1 MTDQIK
7 INVNGSE
14 INSEPDQLII
24 EACED
29 SGIHI
34 PRFCWHK
41 RMDPVGMCRMCLV
54 EIETPR
60 GKALVPSCTTK
71 VSEDL
76 VVDTESDVVKK
87 AQEGVLEFLLINH
100 PLDCPVCDKAG
111 ECPLQDQTMAYGP
124 GESRFVEDKRHFEKP
139 IPISEIILLDRERC
153 ILCARCTRFS
163 DEISGDPLI
172 EFIQR
177 GNKTQ
182 VNTFPDEPF
191 RSYFSGNT
199 VQICPVGALT
209 SSSYRFKARPWD
221 LKKVSSTSNCSSV
234 GCSVE
239 LNVSQ
244 NKMLRILGEDNEYT
258 NQGWLSDKGRY
269 NFEYLHSEKRIQS
282 PLLVDNPSKE
292 LSVNESMEII
302 GDQILT
308 DIDTNI
314 SFIVGH
320 NSTNEE
326 YFALNSFINSL
337 NENKKETSIQD
348 LNVYISDDYL
358 HEGYFDD
365 SYSLGQIK
373 DLDSA
378 DTIILWSQDIKD
390 NLPTL
395 YLRIKQAVKNGKK
408 LIIFGHTNTAM
419 KNLSEEYFG
428 EEVVSKNFEFNIE
441 ISDIPNLSRLIN
453 GKEVLAIVGK
463 SSPIQNMEPV
473 SKLINHLNENSNLK
487 ILNCFAKGNTF
498 GAFQNFDLVKGMND
512 FVDEFDSSRRNL
524 IFIIG
529 SNPVNNSVYSQKI
542 KNHLISADYVVAL
555 DLFKN
560 ETTELA
566 DIILPT
572 TSFTEKEGTFT
583 NLEMRTLMQ
592 NKILPAPGSSLNE
605 WEYWAMLLG
614 KVGLEQSYDSEIQL
628 NSLLCEGYTN
638 KDNLPSFDNLNK
650 PSNLDGI
657 MNSKPIKIETK
668 NNRLE
673 NLEILFVHRLYGD
686 TSSQINSPSISMLG
700 SERFIE
706 MNSATFYGSYMLISN
721 VVTLSQDD
729 NSIQVNVN
737 INDSLPDNLLVIPI
751 NRRGFQN
758 LDPEKKVE
766 LEVARSR
773 EQVSVSGAD
782 SCIN

>member
-14 INSEPDQLII
+14 ISSKPDQLII

-54 EIETPR
+54 EVETPR

-234 GCSVE
+234 GDSVE

-244 NKMLRILGEDNEYT
+244 NKMLRILGEDNEFT

-269 NFEYLHSEKRIQS
+269 NFEYLHSDKRIET
-282 PLLVDNPSKE
+282 PLLVKNSNKELTINETMELISNEILTSDNP
-292 LSVNESMEII
+292 
-302 GDQILT
+302 
-308 DIDTNI
+308 NI

-326 YFALNSFINSL
+326 YYALNKFAENL
-337 NENKKETSIQD
+337 NKVENENTVSNINFY
-348 LNVYISDDYL
+348 LSDDYL
-358 HEGYFDD
+358 YNGFFNDD
-365 SYSLGQIK
+365 YSLGEIK

-378 DTIILWSQDIKD
+378 DTIILWAQDIKD

-395 YLRIKQAVKNGKK
+395 YLRIKQAVRNGKK
-408 LIIFGHTNTAM
+408 LLIFGHTNTAI
-419 KNLSEEYFG
+419 KQLSEEYYG
-428 EEVVSKNFEFNIE
+428 ENIVTNNFEFNVE
-441 ISDIPNLSRLIN
+441 ISDIPNLSKYID
-453 GKEVLAIVGK
+453 GKDVLAIVGK
-463 SSPIQNMEPV
+463 ASPLQNVNPIFQLV
-473 SKLINHLNENSNLK
+473 KHLDQNSNLK
-487 ILNCFAKGNTF
+487 ILNCFSKGNTL
-498 GAFQNFDLVKGMND
+498 GALQNLDIVKGLNE
-512 FVDEFDSSRRNL
+512 FITEFDSSKKN
-524 IFIIG
+524 IVFTVG
-529 SNPVNNSVYSQKI
+529 SNPVNNSIYSLKI
-542 KNHLISADYVVAL
+542 KETLIDADFMVSL

-560 ETTELA
+560 ETTELS

-572 TSFTEKEGTFT
+572 TTFGEKEGTFT

-592 NKILPAPGSSLNE
+592 NKILPTPGSALNE
-605 WEYWAMLLG
+605 WEYWLILSNKMKLF
-614 KVGLEQSYDSEIQL
+614 ESYGTEAEL
-628 NSLLCEGYTN
+628 NSMLC
-638 KDNLPSFDNLNK
+638 KDYIDNDNIPSFDNLNK

-657 MNSKPIKIETK
+657 LNSKTINIEVENVDST
-668 NNRLE
+668 

-686 TSSQINSPSISMLG
+686 SSSQINSPSISMLG

-706 MNSATFYGSYMLISN
+706 MNSATYFGSYMLNSD
-721 VVTLSQDD
+721 VVTLIQEN

-737 INDSLPDNLLVIPI
+737 INENLPDNLLVVPI
-751 NRRGFQN
+751 NRRGFQDLN
-758 LDPEKKVE
+758 PEKKVE
-766 LEVARSR
+766 LEAAKSR
-773 EQVSVSGAD
+773 EQLSVT
-782 SCIN
+782 

>member
-14 INSEPDQLII
+14 IISEPDQLII

-365 SYSLGQIK
+365 SFSLGQIK

-498 GAFQNFDLVKGMND
+498 GAFQNFDLVKGIND
-512 FVDEFDSSRRNL
+512 FVDEFDSSRSNL
-524 IFIIG
+524 IFTVG

-706 MNSATFYGSYMLISN
+706 MNSATFYGSYMLASN

-766 LEVARSR
+766 LEVSRSR
-773 EQVSVSGAD
+773 EQLNVS
-782 SCIN
+782 

>member
-14 INSEPDQLII
+14 ISSKPDQLII

-54 EIETPR
+54 EVETPR

-234 GCSVE
+234 GDSVE

-244 NKMLRILGEDNEYT
+244 NKMLRILGEDNEFT

-269 NFEYLHSEKRIQS
+269 NFEYLHSDKRIET
-282 PLLVDNPSKE
+282 PLFVKNSNKELTINETMELISNEILTSDNP
-292 LSVNESMEII
+292 
-302 GDQILT
+302 
-308 DIDTNI
+308 NI

-326 YFALNSFINSL
+326 YYALNQFAGNL
-337 NENKKETSIQD
+337 GKVENENTPSNINFY
-348 LNVYISDDYL
+348 LSDDYL
-358 HEGYFDD
+358 YNGFFNDD
-365 SYSLGQIK
+365 YSLGEIK

-378 DTIILWSQDIKD
+378 DTIILWAQDIKD

-395 YLRIKQAVKNGKK
+395 YLRIKQAVRNGKK
-408 LIIFGHTNTAM
+408 LLIFGHTNTAI
-419 KNLSEEYFG
+419 KQLSEEYYG
-428 EEVVSKNFEFNIE
+428 ENIVTNNFEFNVDLL
-441 ISDIPNLSRLIN
+441 DIPNLSNYID
-453 GKEVLAIVGK
+453 GKNVLAIVGK
-463 SSPIQNMEPV
+463 ASPLQNVNPIFQLV
-473 SKLINHLNENSNLK
+473 KHLDQNSNLK
-487 ILNCFAKGNTF
+487 ILNCFSKGNTL
-498 GAFQNFDLVKGMND
+498 GALQNLDIVKGLNE
-512 FVDEFDSSRRNL
+512 FVTEFDSSKKN
-524 IFIIG
+524 IVFTVG
-529 SNPVNNSVYSQKI
+529 SNPVNNSIYSHKI
-542 KNHLISADYVVAL
+542 KNTLIDADFVVSL

-560 ETTELA
+560 ETTELS

-572 TSFTEKEGTFT
+572 TTFGEKEGTFT

-592 NKILPAPGSSLNE
+592 NKILPTPGSALNE
-605 WEYWAMLLG
+605 WEYWLILSNKMNLL
-614 KVGLEQSYDSEIQL
+614 ESYGTEAEL
-628 NSLLCEGYTN
+628 NSMLC
-638 KDNLPSFDNLNK
+638 KDYIDNGNIPSFDNLNK

-657 MNSKPIKIETK
+657 LNSKTINIEVENIDST
-668 NNRLE
+668 

-686 TSSQINSPSISMLG
+686 SSSQINSPSISMLG

-706 MNSATFYGSYMLISN
+706 MNSATYFGSYMLNSD
-721 VVTLSQDD
+721 VVTLIQEN

-737 INDSLPDNLLVIPI
+737 INENLPDNLLVVPI
-751 NRRGFQN
+751 NRRGFQDLN
-758 LDPEKKVE
+758 PEKKVE
-766 LEVARSR
+766 LEVAKNR
-773 EQVSVSGAD
+773 EQLSVT
-782 SCIN
+782 

>member
-14 INSEPDQLII
+14 ISSKPDQLII

-234 GCSVE
+234 GDSVE

-244 NKMLRILGEDNEYT
+244 NKMLRILGEDNEFT

-269 NFEYLHSEKRIQS
+269 NFEYLHSDKRIET
-282 PLLVDNPSKE
+282 PLLVKNSNKELTINETMELISNEILTSDNP
-292 LSVNESMEII
+292 
-302 GDQILT
+302 
-308 DIDTNI
+308 NI

-326 YFALNSFINSL
+326 YYALNKFAGNL
-337 NENKKETSIQD
+337 NKVENENTASNINFY
-348 LNVYISDDYL
+348 LSDDYL
-358 HEGYFDD
+358 YNGFFNDD
-365 SYSLGQIK
+365 YSLGEIK

-378 DTIILWSQDIKD
+378 DTIILWAQDIKD

-395 YLRIKQAVKNGKK
+395 YLRIKQAVRNGKK
-408 LIIFGHTNTAM
+408 LLIFGHTNTAI
-419 KNLSEEYFG
+419 KQLSEEYYG
-428 EEVVSKNFEFNIE
+428 ENIVTNNFEFNVE
-441 ISDIPNLSRLIN
+441 ISDIPNLSKYID
-453 GKEVLAIVGK
+453 GKDVLAIVGK
-463 SSPIQNMEPV
+463 ASPLQNVNPIFQLV
-473 SKLINHLNENSNLK
+473 KHLDQNSNLK
-487 ILNCFAKGNTF
+487 ILNCFSKGNTL
-498 GAFQNFDLVKGMND
+498 GALQNLDIVKGLNE
-512 FVDEFDSSRRNL
+512 FITEFDSSKKN
-524 IFIIG
+524 IVFTVG
-529 SNPVNNSVYSQKI
+529 SNPVNNSIYSHKI
-542 KNHLISADYVVAL
+542 KETLIDADFVVSL

-560 ETTELA
+560 ETTELS

-572 TSFTEKEGTFT
+572 TTFGEKEGTFT

-592 NKILPAPGSSLNE
+592 NKILPTPGSALNE
-605 WEYWAMLLG
+605 WEYWLILSNKMNLL
-614 KVGLEQSYDSEIQL
+614 ESYGTEAEL
-628 NSLLCEGYTN
+628 NSMLC
-638 KDNLPSFDNLNK
+638 KDYIDNGNIPSFDNLNK

-657 MNSKPIKIETK
+657 LNSKTINIEVENIDST
-668 NNRLE
+668 

-686 TSSQINSPSISMLG
+686 SSSQINSPSISMLG

-706 MNSATFYGSYMLISN
+706 MNSATYFGSYMLNSD
-721 VVTLSQDD
+721 VVTLIQEN

-737 INDSLPDNLLVIPI
+737 INENLPDNLLVVPI
-751 NRRGFQN
+751 NRRGFQDLN
-758 LDPEKKVE
+758 PEKKVE
-766 LEVARSR
+766 LEAAKSR
-773 EQVSVSGAD
+773 EQLSVT
-782 SCIN
+782 

>member
-14 INSEPDQLII
+14 ISSKPDQLII

-54 EIETPR
+54 EVETPR

-234 GCSVE
+234 GDSVE

-244 NKMLRILGEDNEYT
+244 NKMLRILGEDNEFT

-269 NFEYLHSEKRIQS
+269 NFEYLHSDKRIET
-282 PLLVDNPSKE
+282 PLLVKNSNKELTINETMELISNEILTSDNP
-292 LSVNESMEII
+292 
-302 GDQILT
+302 
-308 DIDTNI
+308 NI

-326 YFALNSFINSL
+326 YYALNKFAENL
-337 NENKKETSIQD
+337 NKVENENTVSNINFY
-348 LNVYISDDYL
+348 LSDDYL
-358 HEGYFDD
+358 YNGFFNDD
-365 SYSLGQIK
+365 YSLGEIK

-378 DTIILWSQDIKD
+378 DTIILWAQDIKD

-395 YLRIKQAVKNGKK
+395 YLRIKQAVRNGKK
-408 LIIFGHTNTAM
+408 LLIFGHTNTAI
-419 KNLSEEYFG
+419 KELSEEYYG
-428 EEVVSKNFEFNIE
+428 ENIVTNNFEFNVE
-441 ISDIPNLSRLIN
+441 ISDIPNLSKYID
-453 GKEVLAIVGK
+453 GKDVLAIVGK
-463 SSPIQNMEPV
+463 ASPLQNVNPIFQLV
-473 SKLINHLNENSNLK
+473 KHLDQNSNLK
-487 ILNCFAKGNTF
+487 IINCFSKGNTL
-498 GAFQNFDLVKGMND
+498 GALQNLDIVKGLNE
-512 FVDEFDSSRRNL
+512 FITEFDSSKKN
-524 IFIIG
+524 IVFTVG
-529 SNPVNNSVYSQKI
+529 SNPVNNSIYSNKI
-542 KNHLISADYVVAL
+542 KETLIDADFVVSL

-560 ETTELA
+560 ETTELS

-572 TSFTEKEGTFT
+572 TTFGEKEGTFT

-592 NKILPAPGSSLNE
+592 NKILPTPGSALNE
-605 WEYWAMLLG
+605 WEYWLILSNKMNLL
-614 KVGLEQSYDSEIQL
+614 ESYGTEAEL
-628 NSLLCEGYTN
+628 NSMLC
-638 KDNLPSFDNLNK
+638 KDYIDNGNIPSFDNLNK

-657 MNSKPIKIETK
+657 LNSKTINIEVK
-668 NNRLE
+668 NVDST

-686 TSSQINSPSISMLG
+686 SSSQINSPSISMLG

-706 MNSATFYGSYMLISN
+706 MNSATYFGSYMLNSD
-721 VVTLSQDD
+721 VVTLIQDN

-737 INDSLPDNLLVIPI
+737 INENLPDNLLVVPI
-751 NRRGFQN
+751 NRRGFQDLN
-758 LDPEKKVE
+758 PEKKVE
-766 LEVARSR
+766 LEAAKSR
-773 EQVSVSGAD
+773 EQLSVT
-782 SCIN
+782 

>member
-14 INSEPDQLII
+14 IISEPDQLII

-282 PLLVDNPSKE
+282 PLLVHNPSKE

-498 GAFQNFDLVKGMND
+498 GAFQNFDLVKGIND
-512 FVDEFDSSRRNL
+512 FVDEFDSSRSNL
-524 IFIIG
+524 IFTVG

-773 EQVSVSGAD
+773 EQLSVS
-782 SCIN
+782 

>member
-14 INSEPDQLII
+14 IISEPDQLII

-395 YLRIKQAVKNGKK
+395 YLRIKQAVKKGKK

-473 SKLINHLNENSNLK
+473 SKLINHLNKNSNLK

-498 GAFQNFDLVKGMND
+498 GAFQNFDLVKGIND
-512 FVDEFDSSRRNL
+512 FVDEFDSSRSNL
-524 IFIIG
+524 IFTVG

-766 LEVARSR
+766 LEVSRSR
-773 EQVSVSGAD
+773 EQLSVS
-782 SCIN
+782 

>member
-14 INSEPDQLII
+14 ISSKPDQLII

-234 GCSVE
+234 GDSVE

-244 NKMLRILGEDNEYT
+244 NKMLRILGEDNEFT

-269 NFEYLHSEKRIQS
+269 NFEYLHSDKRIET
-282 PLLVDNPSKE
+282 PLLVKNSNKELTINETIELISNEILTSDNP
-292 LSVNESMEII
+292 
-302 GDQILT
+302 
-308 DIDTNI
+308 NI

-326 YFALNSFINSL
+326 YYALNKFAENL
-337 NENKKETSIQD
+337 NKVENENTVSNINFY
-348 LNVYISDDYL
+348 LSDDYL
-358 HEGYFDD
+358 YNGFFNDD
-365 SYSLGQIK
+365 YSLGEIK

-378 DTIILWSQDIKD
+378 DTIILWAQDIKD

-395 YLRIKQAVKNGKK
+395 YLRIKQAVRNGKK
-408 LIIFGHTNTAM
+408 LLIFGHTNTAI
-419 KNLSEEYFG
+419 KQLSEEYYG
-428 EEVVSKNFEFNIE
+428 ENIVTNNFEFNVDL
-441 ISDIPNLSRLIN
+441 SDIPNLSKYID
-453 GKEVLAIVGK
+453 GKDVLAIVGK
-463 SSPIQNMEPV
+463 SSPLQNVNPIFQLV
-473 SKLINHLNENSNLK
+473 KHLDQNSNLK
-487 ILNCFAKGNTF
+487 ILNCFSKGNTL
-498 GAFQNFDLVKGMND
+498 GALQNLDIVKGLNE
-512 FVDEFDSSRRNL
+512 FVTEFDSSKKN
-524 IFIIG
+524 IVFTVG
-529 SNPVNNSVYSQKI
+529 SNPVNNSIYSNKI
-542 KNHLISADYVVAL
+542 KETLIDADFVVSL

-560 ETTELA
+560 ETTELS

-572 TSFTEKEGTFT
+572 TTFGEKEGTFT

-592 NKILPAPGSSLNE
+592 NKILPTPGSALNE
-605 WEYWAMLLG
+605 WEYWLILSNKMNLL
-614 KVGLEQSYDSEIQL
+614 ESYGTEAEL
-628 NSLLCEGYTN
+628 NSMLC
-638 KDNLPSFDNLNK
+638 KDYIDNGNIPSFDNLNK

-657 MNSKPIKIETK
+657 LNSKTINIEVK
-668 NNRLE
+668 NVDST

-686 TSSQINSPSISMLG
+686 SSSQINSPSISMLG

-706 MNSATFYGSYMLISN
+706 MNSATYFGSYMLNSD
-721 VVTLSQDD
+721 VVTLIQDN

-737 INDSLPDNLLVIPI
+737 INENLPDNLLVVPI
-751 NRRGFQN
+751 NRRGFQDLN
-758 LDPEKKVE
+758 PEKKVE
-766 LEVARSR
+766 LEVAKNR
-773 EQVSVSGAD
+773 EQLSVT
-782 SCIN
+782 

>member
-14 INSEPDQLII
+14 ISSKPDQLII

-234 GCSVE
+234 GDSVE

-244 NKMLRILGEDNEYT
+244 NKMLRILGEDNEFT

-269 NFEYLHSEKRIQS
+269 NFEYLHSDKRIET
-282 PLLVDNPSKE
+282 PLLVKNSNKELTINETMELISNEILTSDNP
-292 LSVNESMEII
+292 
-302 GDQILT
+302 
-308 DIDTNI
+308 NI

-326 YFALNSFINSL
+326 YYALNKFAENL
-337 NENKKETSIQD
+337 NKVENENTVSNINFY
-348 LNVYISDDYL
+348 LSDDYL
-358 HEGYFDD
+358 YNGFFNDD
-365 SYSLGQIK
+365 YSLGEIK

-378 DTIILWSQDIKD
+378 DTIILWAQDIKD

-395 YLRIKQAVKNGKK
+395 YLRIKQAVRNGKK
-408 LIIFGHTNTAM
+408 LLIFGHTNTAI
-419 KNLSEEYFG
+419 KQLSEEYYG
-428 EEVVSKNFEFNIE
+428 ENIVTNNFEFNVE
-441 ISDIPNLSRLIN
+441 ISDIPNLSKYID
-453 GKEVLAIVGK
+453 GKNVLAIVGK
-463 SSPIQNMEPV
+463 ASPLQNVNPIFQLV
-473 SKLINHLNENSNLK
+473 KHLDQNSNLK
-487 ILNCFAKGNTF
+487 ILNCFSKGNTL
-498 GAFQNFDLVKGMND
+498 GALQNLDIVKGLNE
-512 FVDEFDSSRRNL
+512 FITEFDSSKKN
-524 IFIIG
+524 IVFTVG
-529 SNPVNNSVYSQKI
+529 SNPVNNSIYSLKI
-542 KNHLISADYVVAL
+542 KETLIDADFVVSL

-560 ETTELA
+560 ETTELS

-572 TSFTEKEGTFT
+572 TTFGEKEGTFT

-592 NKILPAPGSSLNE
+592 NKILPTPGSALNE
-605 WEYWAMLLG
+605 WEYWLILSNKMNLL
-614 KVGLEQSYDSEIQL
+614 ESYGTEAEL
-628 NSLLCEGYTN
+628 NSMLC
-638 KDNLPSFDNLNK
+638 KDYIDNGNIPSFDNLNK

-657 MNSKPIKIETK
+657 LNSKTINIEVK
-668 NNRLE
+668 NVDST

-686 TSSQINSPSISMLG
+686 SSSQINSPSISMLG

-706 MNSATFYGSYMLISN
+706 MNSATYFGSYMLNSD
-721 VVTLSQDD
+721 VVTLIQDN

-737 INDSLPDNLLVIPI
+737 INENLPDNLLVVPI
-751 NRRGFQN
+751 NRRGFQDLN
-758 LDPEKKVE
+758 PEKKVE
-766 LEVARSR
+766 LEAAKSR
-773 EQVSVSGAD
+773 EQLSVT
-782 SCIN
+782 

>member
-14 INSEPDQLII
+14 ISSKPDQLII

-54 EIETPR
+54 EVETPR

-234 GCSVE
+234 GDSVE

-244 NKMLRILGEDNEYT
+244 NKMLRILGEDNEFT

-269 NFEYLHSEKRIQS
+269 NFEYLHSDKRIET
-282 PLLVDNPSKE
+282 PLLVKNSNKELTINETMELISNEILTSDNP
-292 LSVNESMEII
+292 
-302 GDQILT
+302 
-308 DIDTNI
+308 NI

-326 YFALNSFINSL
+326 YYALNKFAENL
-337 NENKKETSIQD
+337 NKVENENTVSNINFY
-348 LNVYISDDYL
+348 LSDDYL
-358 HEGYFDD
+358 YNGFFNDD
-365 SYSLGQIK
+365 YSLGEIK

-378 DTIILWSQDIKD
+378 DTIILWAQDIKD

-395 YLRIKQAVKNGKK
+395 YLRIKQAVRNGKK
-408 LIIFGHTNTAM
+408 LLIFGHTNTAI
-419 KNLSEEYFG
+419 KQLSEEYYG
-428 EEVVSKNFEFNIE
+428 ENIVTNNFEFNVE
-441 ISDIPNLSRLIN
+441 ISDIPNLSKYID
-453 GKEVLAIVGK
+453 GKDVLAIVGK
-463 SSPIQNMEPV
+463 ASPLQNVNPIFQLV
-473 SKLINHLNENSNLK
+473 KHLDQNSNLK
-487 ILNCFAKGNTF
+487 ILNCFSKGNTL
-498 GAFQNFDLVKGMND
+498 GALQNLDIVKGLNE
-512 FVDEFDSSRRNL
+512 FITEFDSSKKN
-524 IFIIG
+524 IVFTVG
-529 SNPVNNSVYSQKI
+529 SNPVNNSIYSHKI
-542 KNHLISADYVVAL
+542 KETLIDADFVVSL

-560 ETTELA
+560 ETTELS

-572 TSFTEKEGTFT
+572 TTFGEKEGTFT

-592 NKILPAPGSSLNE
+592 NKILPTPGSALNE
-605 WEYWAMLLG
+605 WEYWLILSNKMNLL
-614 KVGLEQSYDSEIQL
+614 ESYGTEAEL
-628 NSLLCEGYTN
+628 NSMLC
-638 KDNLPSFDNLNK
+638 KDYIDNGNIPSFDNLNK

-657 MNSKPIKIETK
+657 LNSKTINIEVENVDST
-668 NNRLE
+668 

-686 TSSQINSPSISMLG
+686 SSSQINSPSISMLG

-706 MNSATFYGSYMLISN
+706 MNSATYFGSYMLNSD
-721 VVTLSQDD
+721 VVTLIQEN

-737 INDSLPDNLLVIPI
+737 INENLPDNLLVVPI
-751 NRRGFQN
+751 NRRGFQDLN
-758 LDPEKKVE
+758 PEKKVE
-766 LEVARSR
+766 LEAAKNR
-773 EQVSVSGAD
+773 EQLSVT
-782 SCIN
+782 

>member
-14 INSEPDQLII
+14 ISSKPDQLII

-234 GCSVE
+234 GDSVE

-244 NKMLRILGEDNEYT
+244 NKMLRILGEDNEFT

-269 NFEYLHSEKRIQS
+269 NFEYLHSDKRIET
-282 PLLVDNPSKE
+282 PLLVKNSNKELTINETMELISNEILTSDNP
-292 LSVNESMEII
+292 
-302 GDQILT
+302 
-308 DIDTNI
+308 NI

-326 YFALNSFINSL
+326 YYALNKFAENL
-337 NENKKETSIQD
+337 NKVENENTVSNINFY
-348 LNVYISDDYL
+348 LSDDYL
-358 HEGYFDD
+358 YNGFFNDD
-365 SYSLGQIK
+365 YSLGEIK

-378 DTIILWSQDIKD
+378 DTIILWAQDIKD

-395 YLRIKQAVKNGKK
+395 YLRIKQAVRNGKK
-408 LIIFGHTNTAM
+408 LLIFGHTNTAI
-419 KNLSEEYFG
+419 KQLSEEYYG
-428 EEVVSKNFEFNIE
+428 ENIVTNNFEFNVDL
-441 ISDIPNLSRLIN
+441 SDIPNLSKYID
-453 GKEVLAIVGK
+453 GKDVLAIVGK
-463 SSPIQNMEPV
+463 ASPLQNVNPIFQLV
-473 SKLINHLNENSNLK
+473 KHLDQNSNLK
-487 ILNCFAKGNTF
+487 ILNCFSKGNTL
-498 GAFQNFDLVKGMND
+498 GALQNLDIVKGLNE
-512 FVDEFDSSRRNL
+512 FVTEFDSSKKN
-524 IFIIG
+524 IVFTVG
-529 SNPVNNSVYSQKI
+529 SNPVNNSIYSHKI
-542 KNHLISADYVVAL
+542 KEALIDADFVVSL

-560 ETTELA
+560 ETTELS

-572 TSFTEKEGTFT
+572 TTFGEKEGTFT

-592 NKILPAPGSSLNE
+592 NKILPTPGSALNE
-605 WEYWAMLLG
+605 WEYWLILSNKMNLL
-614 KVGLEQSYDSEIQL
+614 ESYGTEAEL
-628 NSLLCEGYTN
+628 NSMLC
-638 KDNLPSFDNLNK
+638 KDYIDNGNIPSFDNLNK

-657 MNSKPIKIETK
+657 LNSKTINIEVENIDST
-668 NNRLE
+668 

-686 TSSQINSPSISMLG
+686 SSSQINSPSISMLG

-706 MNSATFYGSYMLISN
+706 MNSATYFGSYMLNSD
-721 VVTLSQDD
+721 VVTLIQEN

-737 INDSLPDNLLVIPI
+737 INENLPDNLLVVPI
-751 NRRGFQN
+751 NRRGFQDLN
-758 LDPEKKVE
+758 PEKKVE
-766 LEVARSR
+766 LEAAKSR
-773 EQVSVSGAD
+773 EQLSVT
-782 SCIN
+782 

>member
-14 INSEPDQLII
+14 IISEPDQLII

-498 GAFQNFDLVKGMND
+498 GALQNLDLVKGIND
-512 FVDEFDSSRRNL
+512 FVDEFDSSRKNL
-524 IFIIG
+524 IFTIG

-542 KNHLISADYVVAL
+542 KSNLISADYVVAL

-751 NRRGFQN
+751 NRRGLQN

-766 LEVARSR
+766 LEVSRSR
-773 EQVSVSGAD
+773 EQLSVS
-782 SCIN
+782 

>member
-14 INSEPDQLII
+14 IISEPDQLII

-408 LIIFGHTNTAM
+408 LVIFGHTNTAM

-498 GAFQNFDLVKGMND
+498 GAFQNLDLVKGIND
-512 FVDEFDSSRRNL
+512 FVDEFDSSRKNL
-524 IFIIG
+524 IFTIG

-542 KNHLISADYVVAL
+542 KSNLISADYVVAL

-773 EQVSVSGAD
+773 EQLSVS
-782 SCIN
+782 

>member
-14 INSEPDQLII
+14 ISSKPDQLII

-54 EIETPR
+54 EVETPR

-234 GCSVE
+234 GDSVE

-244 NKMLRILGEDNEYT
+244 NKMLRILGEDNEFT

-269 NFEYLHSEKRIQS
+269 NFEYLHSDKRIET
-282 PLLVDNPSKE
+282 PLLVKNSNKELTINETMELISNEILTSDNP
-292 LSVNESMEII
+292 
-302 GDQILT
+302 
-308 DIDTNI
+308 NI

-326 YFALNSFINSL
+326 YYALNKFAENL
-337 NENKKETSIQD
+337 NKVENENTVSNINFY
-348 LNVYISDDYL
+348 LSDDYL
-358 HEGYFDD
+358 YNGFFNDD
-365 SYSLGQIK
+365 YSLGEIK

-378 DTIILWSQDIKD
+378 DTIILWAQDIKD

-395 YLRIKQAVKNGKK
+395 YLRIKQAVRNGKK
-408 LIIFGHTNTAM
+408 LLIFGHTNTAI
-419 KNLSEEYFG
+419 KQLSEEYYG
-428 EEVVSKNFEFNIE
+428 ENIVTNNFEFNVE
-441 ISDIPNLSRLIN
+441 ISDIPNLSKYID
-453 GKEVLAIVGK
+453 GKDVLAIVGK
-463 SSPIQNMEPV
+463 ASPLQNVNPIFQLV
-473 SKLINHLNENSNLK
+473 KHLDQNSNLK
-487 ILNCFAKGNTF
+487 ILNCFSKGNTL
-498 GAFQNFDLVKGMND
+498 GALQNLDIVKGLNE
-512 FVDEFDSSRRNL
+512 FVTEFESSKKNI
-524 IFIIG
+524 IFTVG
-529 SNPVNNSVYSQKI
+529 SNPVNNSIYSHKI
-542 KNHLISADYVVAL
+542 KEALIDSDFVVSL

-560 ETTELA
+560 ETTELS

-572 TSFTEKEGTFT
+572 TTFGEKEGTFT

-592 NKILPAPGSSLNE
+592 NKILPTPGSALNE
-605 WEYWAMLLG
+605 WEYWLILSNKMNLL
-614 KVGLEQSYDSEIQL
+614 ESYGTEAEL
-628 NSLLCEGYTN
+628 NSMLC
-638 KDNLPSFDNLNK
+638 KDYIDNGNIPSFDNLNK

-657 MNSKPIKIETK
+657 LNSKTINIEVENVDST
-668 NNRLE
+668 

-686 TSSQINSPSISMLG
+686 SSSQINSPSISMLG

-706 MNSATFYGSYMLISN
+706 MNSATYFGSYMLNSD
-721 VVTLSQDD
+721 VVTLIQEN

-737 INDSLPDNLLVIPI
+737 INENLPDNLLVVPI
-751 NRRGFQN
+751 NRRGFQDLN
-758 LDPEKKVE
+758 PEKKVE
-766 LEVARSR
+766 LEAAKSR
-773 EQVSVSGAD
+773 EQLSVT
-782 SCIN
+782 

>member
-14 INSEPDQLII
+14 IISEPDQLII

-498 GAFQNFDLVKGMND
+498 GAFQNLDLVKGIND
-512 FVDEFDSSRRNL
+512 FVDEFDSSRSNL
-524 IFIIG
+524 IFTVG

-766 LEVARSR
+766 LEVSRSR
-773 EQVSVSGAD
+773 EQLSVS
-782 SCIN
+782 

>member
-14 INSEPDQLII
+14 IISEPDQLII

-498 GAFQNFDLVKGMND
+498 GALQNLDLVKGIND
-512 FVDEFDSSRRNL
+512 FVDEFDSSRKNL
-524 IFIIG
+524 IFTIG

-542 KNHLISADYVVAL
+542 KSNLISADYVVAL

-773 EQVSVSGAD
+773 EQLSVS
-782 SCIN
+782 

>member
-14 INSEPDQLII
+14 ISSKPDQLII

-234 GCSVE
+234 GDSVE

-244 NKMLRILGEDNEYT
+244 NKMLRILGEDNEFT

-269 NFEYLHSEKRIQS
+269 NFEYLHSDKRIET
-282 PLLVDNPSKE
+282 PLLVKNSNKELTINETMELISNEILTSDNP
-292 LSVNESMEII
+292 
-302 GDQILT
+302 
-308 DIDTNI
+308 NI

-326 YFALNSFINSL
+326 YYALNKFAENL
-337 NENKKETSIQD
+337 NKVENENTVSNINFY
-348 LNVYISDDYL
+348 LSDDYL
-358 HEGYFDD
+358 YNGFFNDD
-365 SYSLGQIK
+365 YSLGEIK

-378 DTIILWSQDIKD
+378 DTIILWAQDIKD

-395 YLRIKQAVKNGKK
+395 YLRIKQAVRNGKK
-408 LIIFGHTNTAM
+408 LLIFGHTNTAI
-419 KNLSEEYFG
+419 KQLSEEYYG
-428 EEVVSKNFEFNIE
+428 ENIVTNNFEFNVE
-441 ISDIPNLSRLIN
+441 ISDIPNLSKYID
-453 GKEVLAIVGK
+453 GKDVLAIVGK
-463 SSPIQNMEPV
+463 ASPLQNVNPIFQLV
-473 SKLINHLNENSNLK
+473 KHLDQNSNLK
-487 ILNCFAKGNTF
+487 ILNCFSKGNTL
-498 GAFQNFDLVKGMND
+498 GALQNLDIVKGLNE
-512 FVDEFDSSRRNL
+512 FITEFDSSKKN
-524 IFIIG
+524 IVFTVG
-529 SNPVNNSVYSQKI
+529 SNLVNNSIYSLKI
-542 KNHLISADYVVAL
+542 KETLIDADFVVSL

-560 ETTELA
+560 ETTELS

-572 TSFTEKEGTFT
+572 TTFGEKEGTFT

-592 NKILPAPGSSLNE
+592 NKILPTPGSALNE
-605 WEYWAMLLG
+605 WEYWLILSNKMKLF
-614 KVGLEQSYDSEIQL
+614 ESYGTEAEL
-628 NSLLCEGYTN
+628 NSMLC
-638 KDNLPSFDNLNK
+638 KDYIDNDNIPSFDNLNK

-657 MNSKPIKIETK
+657 LNSKTINIEVENIDST
-668 NNRLE
+668 

-686 TSSQINSPSISMLG
+686 SSSQINSPSISMLG

-706 MNSATFYGSYMLISN
+706 MNSATYFGSYMLNSD
-721 VVTLSQDD
+721 VVTLIQEN

-737 INDSLPDNLLVIPI
+737 INENLPDNLLVVPI
-751 NRRGFQN
+751 NRRGFQDLN
-758 LDPEKKVE
+758 PEKKVE
-766 LEVARSR
+766 LEAAKSR
-773 EQVSVSGAD
+773 EQLSVT
-782 SCIN
+782 

>member
-14 INSEPDQLII
+14 IISEPDQLII

-308 DIDTNI
+308 NIDTNI

-512 FVDEFDSSRRNL
+512 FVDEFDSSRSNL
-524 IFIIG
+524 IFTVG

-773 EQVSVSGAD
+773 EQLSVS
-782 SCIN
+782 

>member
-14 INSEPDQLII
+14 IISEPDQLII

-473 SKLINHLNENSNLK
+473 SKLIDHLNENSNLK

-498 GAFQNFDLVKGMND
+498 GAFQNFDLVKGIND
-512 FVDEFDSSRRNL
+512 FVDEFDSSRKNL
-524 IFIIG
+524 IFTIG

-773 EQVSVSGAD
+773 EQLSVS
-782 SCIN
+782 

>member
-14 INSEPDQLII
+14 IISEPDQLII

-498 GAFQNFDLVKGMND
+498 GALQNLDLVKGIND
-512 FVDEFDSSRRNL
+512 FVDEFDSSRKNL
-524 IFIIG
+524 IFTIG
-529 SNPVNNSVYSQKI
+529 SNPVNSSIYSQKI
-542 KNHLISADYVVAL
+542 KSHLISADYVVAL

-773 EQVSVSGAD
+773 EQLSVS
-782 SCIN
+782 

>member
-14 INSEPDQLII
+14 ISSKPDQLII

-234 GCSVE
+234 GDSVE

-244 NKMLRILGEDNEYT
+244 NKMLRILGEDNEFT

-269 NFEYLHSEKRIQS
+269 NFEYLHSDKRIET
-282 PLLVDNPSKE
+282 PLLVKNSNKELTINETMELISNEILTSDNP
-292 LSVNESMEII
+292 
-302 GDQILT
+302 
-308 DIDTNI
+308 NI

-326 YFALNSFINSL
+326 YYALNKFAENL
-337 NENKKETSIQD
+337 NKVENENTVSNINFY
-348 LNVYISDDYL
+348 LSDDYL
-358 HEGYFDD
+358 YNGFFNDD
-365 SYSLGQIK
+365 YSLGEIK

-378 DTIILWSQDIKD
+378 DTIILWAQDIKD

-395 YLRIKQAVKNGKK
+395 YLRIKQAVRNGKK
-408 LIIFGHTNTAM
+408 LLIFGHTNTAI
-419 KNLSEEYFG
+419 KELSEEYYG
-428 EEVVSKNFEFNIE
+428 ENIVTNNFEFNVDL
-441 ISDIPNLSRLIN
+441 SDIPNLSKYID
-453 GKEVLAIVGK
+453 GKDVLAIVGK
-463 SSPIQNMEPV
+463 ASPLQNVNPIFQLV
-473 SKLINHLNENSNLK
+473 KHLDQNSNLK
-487 ILNCFAKGNTF
+487 ILNCFSKGNTL
-498 GAFQNFDLVKGMND
+498 GALQNLDIVKGLNE
-512 FVDEFDSSRRNL
+512 FVTEFDSSKKN
-524 IFIIG
+524 IVFTVG
-529 SNPVNNSVYSQKI
+529 SNPVNNSIYSHKI
-542 KNHLISADYVVAL
+542 KEALIDSDFVVSL

-560 ETTELA
+560 ETTELS

-572 TSFTEKEGTFT
+572 TTFGEKEGTFT

-592 NKILPAPGSSLNE
+592 NKILPTPGSALNE
-605 WEYWAMLLG
+605 WEYWLILSNKMNLL
-614 KVGLEQSYDSEIQL
+614 ESYGTEAEL
-628 NSLLCEGYTN
+628 NSMLC
-638 KDNLPSFDNLNK
+638 KDYIDNGNIPSFDNLNK

-657 MNSKPIKIETK
+657 LNSKTINIEVK
-668 NNRLE
+668 NVDST

-686 TSSQINSPSISMLG
+686 SSSQINSPSISMLG

-706 MNSATFYGSYMLISN
+706 MNSATYFGSYMLNSD
-721 VVTLSQDD
+721 VVTLIQDN

-737 INDSLPDNLLVIPI
+737 INENLPDNLIVVPI
-751 NRRGFQN
+751 NRRGFQDLN
-758 LDPEKKVE
+758 PEKKVE
-766 LEVARSR
+766 LEAAKSR
-773 EQVSVSGAD
+773 EQLSVT
-782 SCIN
+782 

>member
-14 INSEPDQLII
+14 ISSKPDQLII

-54 EIETPR
+54 EVETPR

-234 GCSVE
+234 GDSVE

-244 NKMLRILGEDNEYT
+244 NKMLRILGEDNEFT

-269 NFEYLHSEKRIQS
+269 NFEYLHSDKRIET
-282 PLLVDNPSKE
+282 PLLVKNSNKELTINETMELISNEILTSDNP
-292 LSVNESMEII
+292 
-302 GDQILT
+302 
-308 DIDTNI
+308 NI

-326 YFALNSFINSL
+326 YYALNKFAENL
-337 NENKKETSIQD
+337 NKVENENTVSNINFY
-348 LNVYISDDYL
+348 LSDDYL
-358 HEGYFDD
+358 YNGFFNDD
-365 SYSLGQIK
+365 YSLGEIK

-378 DTIILWSQDIKD
+378 DTIILWAQDIKD

-395 YLRIKQAVKNGKK
+395 YLRIKQAVRNGKK
-408 LIIFGHTNTAM
+408 LLIFGHTNTAI
-419 KNLSEEYFG
+419 KQLSEEYYG
-428 EEVVSKNFEFNIE
+428 ENIVTNNFEFNVE
-441 ISDIPNLSRLIN
+441 ISDIPNLSKYID
-453 GKEVLAIVGK
+453 GKDVLAIVGK
-463 SSPIQNMEPV
+463 ASPLQNVNPIFQLV
-473 SKLINHLNENSNLK
+473 KHLDQNSNLK
-487 ILNCFAKGNTF
+487 ILNCFSKGNTL
-498 GAFQNFDLVKGMND
+498 GALQNLDIVKGLNE
-512 FVDEFDSSRRNL
+512 FITEFDSSKKN
-524 IFIIG
+524 IVFTVG
-529 SNPVNNSVYSQKI
+529 SNPVNNSIYSHKI
-542 KNHLISADYVVAL
+542 KETLIDADFVVSL

-560 ETTELA
+560 ETTELS

-572 TSFTEKEGTFT
+572 TTFGEKEGTFT

-592 NKILPAPGSSLNE
+592 NKILPTPGSALNE
-605 WEYWAMLLG
+605 WEYWLILSNKMNLL
-614 KVGLEQSYDSEIQL
+614 ESYGTEAEL
-628 NSLLCEGYTN
+628 NSMLC
-638 KDNLPSFDNLNK
+638 KDYIDNGNIPSFDNLNK

-657 MNSKPIKIETK
+657 LNSKTINIEVENVDST
-668 NNRLE
+668 

-686 TSSQINSPSISMLG
+686 SSSQINSPSISMLG

-706 MNSATFYGSYMLISN
+706 MNSATYFGSYMLNSD
-721 VVTLSQDD
+721 VVTLIQEN

-737 INDSLPDNLLVIPI
+737 INENLPDNLLVVPI
-751 NRRGFQN
+751 NRRGFQDLN
-758 LDPEKKVE
+758 PEKKVE
-766 LEVARSR
+766 LEAAKSR
-773 EQVSVSGAD
+773 EQLSVT
-782 SCIN
+782 

>member
-14 INSEPDQLII
+14 IISEPDQLII

-498 GAFQNFDLVKGMND
+498 GAFQNLDLVKGIND
-512 FVDEFDSSRRNL
+512 FVDEFDSSRKNL
-524 IFIIG
+524 IFTIG
-529 SNPVNNSVYSQKI
+529 SNPVNNSIYSQKI
-542 KNHLISADYVVAL
+542 KSHLISADYVVAL

-592 NKILPAPGSSLNE
+592 NKILPAPGLSLNE

-773 EQVSVSGAD
+773 EQLSVS
-782 SCIN
+782 